1 MLKDISE
8 TLLCE
13 LPEKTP
19 WTVDEFMQKMEVFL
33 FILFLNKYLAER
45 KLINE
50 KIAKFNLNNIS
61 IGTPKFL
68 KINTFTT

>member
-33 FILFLNKYLAER
+33 VNVNVPA
-45 KLINE
+45 
-50 KIAKFNLNNIS
+50 
-61 IGTPKFL
+61 T
-68 KINTFTT
+68 